1 MEESEVGVDGSDDG
15 RGEDGEKEE
24 KDKNEKNNTLMLL
37 ELLTIAIL
45 FQRLISQDDLPLQA
59 SFSQLRER
67 PKFLRHLK
75 AVTIQSMPKRGWM
88 KS

>member
-1 MEESEVGVDGSDDG
+1 MEESEGGVDGSEDG

-45 FQRLISQDDLPLQA
+45 FQRLISQNDVLCKQVLID
-59 SFSQLRER
+59 
-67 PKFLRHLK
+67 
-75 AVTIQSMPKRGWM
+75 
-88 KS
+88 